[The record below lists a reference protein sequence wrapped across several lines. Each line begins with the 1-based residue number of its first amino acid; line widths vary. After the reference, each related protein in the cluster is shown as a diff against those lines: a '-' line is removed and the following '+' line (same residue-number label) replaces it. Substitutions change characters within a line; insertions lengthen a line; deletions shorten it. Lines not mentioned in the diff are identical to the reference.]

1 MIAILKLRWMKLRD
15 DSKLML
21 FMTGLTLIMIAVF
34 ASIGYEP
41 TETKIGLVDEDQSPI
56 TIRLYDVL
64 NHLEGYEIILYDLES
79 AKEAVKEDDIEG
91 AFYIE
96 KGFTTQLQT
105 GSAQIQR
112 LLISENMD
120 NMQMVNLIDSS
131 LKKVLSEYQ
140 FSQVL
145 LNNLD
150 LNQLDGNAVLKNILA
165 TLDEHWTY
173 KQPVTLTAKTLTEE
187 KNYDAI
193 KHSVIG
199 FSLFFAM
206 FTIVFGISDI
216 LVEKEQN
223 TWQRQLISPISKFS
237 MITGNM
243 LGVFVLG
250 FVQVSAMFILSKYL
264 FKVQWEGSMLVL
276 LIVVAAFVFCVASMG
291 MMLSNFVSTMGQLS
305 AISPVILTG
314 TAMLGGC
321 FWPLEIVTSKVL
333 LFLSI
338 LTPQRWAIEAIEK
351 LLIHGYNISAITNNI
366 IILFGMGMVY
376 LLLGTLLLNRK
387 ALA

>member
-34 ASIGYEP
+34 ASIGYVP
-41 TETKIGLVDEDQSPI
+41 SDTKIGFVDEDQSSI
-56 TIRLYDVL
+56 TTRLYEEL
-64 NHLEGYEIILYDLES
+64 NHLEGYEIILYTLEE
-79 AKEAVKEDDIEG
+79 AKVAVKEDDVEG
-91 AFYIE
+91 AFYFE
-96 KGFTTQLQT
+96 NGFTSSLQT
-105 GSAQIQR
+105 GSAEIQR

-140 FSQVL
+140 FSQIL
-145 LNNLD
+145 LENMD
-150 LNQLDGNAVLKNILA
+150 LNQLDSHAVMANILA
-165 TLDEHWTY
+165 TLDEHWAY
-173 KQPVTLTAKTLTEE
+173 KQPVTIEAKTLTE
-187 KNYDAI
+187 KNDYDAI
-193 KHSVIG
+193 KHSIVG

-243 LGVFVLG
+243 FGVFVLG
-250 FVQVSAMFILSKYL
+250 FVQVSSMFILSKYL

-276 LIVVAAFVFCVASMG
+276 LLVVAAFVFCVASMG

-321 FWPLEIVTSKVL
+321 FWPLEIVTSKIL
-333 LFLSI
+333 LFLSV

-351 LLIHGYNISAITNNI
+351 LLIHGYKLSAITYNI
-366 IILFGMGMVY
+366 FILLGMGLVY
-376 LLLGTLLLNRK
+376 LLLGTLLLNKK
-387 ALA
+387 AIA